1 MDDQVQD
8 ENKSSTMNLNQ
19 TLKSLLNNDNKLMEK
34 LDDTDW

>member
-8 ENKSSTMNLNQ
+8 ENKSGVMNLNQ

-34 LDDTDW
+34 LDDTD